1 MSNRHYLK
9 VKNKDINKVVA
20 EYQIL
25 GNNDYF
31 DEEFYK
37 NLEINIDEDGVIE
50 PAKINYLDFLYEW
63 DKWLDRNPEKK
74 GFPKISETVKNQE
87 DIKILKECIFLHYQ
101 VCQTYEQQLFDKTKT
116 LYPKYINRNGES
128 KKRYEILLECY

>member
-9 VKNKDINKVVA
+9 VKNKNINKVVA

-37 NLEINIDEDGVIE
+37 NLNINVDEDGVIE
-50 PAKINYLDFLYEW
+50 TAKINYLDFLYEW
-63 DKWLDRNPEKK
+63 DKWLNRNPEKK

-101 VCQTYEQQLFDKTKT
+101 VYQTYEQQLFDITKT
-116 LYPKYINRNGES
+116 LCPKYINRNGES
-128 KKRYEILLECY
+128 KNRYEILLECH

>member
-9 VKNKDINKVVA
+9 VKNKNINKIVA

-37 NLEINIDEDGVIE
+37 NLNINVDEDGVIE

-74 GFPKISETVKNQE
+74 GLPKIPESLKKQE
-87 DIKILKECIFLHYQ
+87 DMKILKEGVFLHYLT
-101 VCQTYEQQLFDKTKT
+101 CQTYEQQLFDITKM
-116 LYPKYINRNGES
+116 LYSKYINWNGDL
-128 KKRYEILLECY
+128 KKNYEILLECY

>member
-9 VKNKDINKVVA
+9 VKNKNIDKVVA

-31 DEEFYK
+31 DDEFYK
-37 NLEINIDEDGVIE
+37 NLNINVDEDGVIE
-50 PAKINYLDFLYEW
+50 PVKINYIDFLYEW

-101 VCQTYEQQLFDKTKT
+101 VCQTYEQQLFDITKKT
-116 LYPKYINRNGES
+116 LS
-128 KKRYEILLECY
+128 

>member
-9 VKNKDINKVVA
+9 VKNKNIDKVVA

-31 DEEFYK
+31 DEEFYQ
-37 NLEINIDEDGVIE
+37 NLNIDIDEDGVIE
-50 PAKINYLDFLYEW
+50 PTKINYLDFLYEW
-63 DKWLDRNPEKK
+63 DRWLDRNPEKK

-101 VCQTYEQQLFDKTKT
+101 VCQTYEQQLFDITKK
-116 LYPKYINRNGES
+116 LCPKYINRNGES
-128 KKRYEILLECY
+128 KKRYEILLECH